1 MSGRLHKILKDQT
14 TASDLETVQTD
25 GTTNPPNLSA
35 AATTASAPPFY
46 TADLC
51 GNFISVNA
59 AYRRLAASMVNAMP
73 VDHQAGNDTMPEPV
87 FPLDEVIANVIA
99 MAAGTTRTEN
109 LETTDGLRSFSSNH
123 FPIHNDSGLIVAVGG
138 MYTDVSDKDTQGL
151 AQLVAQDR
159 FDDIARLVTD
169 LIWET
174 DTDFNLVYVSSR
186 VNEVLEI
193 HPREIMGKNM
203 FDIGTFKPRDG
214 ERNQPLLTR
223 ETRSPFRDI
232 NFLITLADGRTRKLF
247 LSGLPMFSDTGAFKG
262 FRGTATEISAETAAR
277 RNASISRDRLTAAIE
292 NISEGFALFDA
303 EDRLI
308 LFNNRFKEYLA
319 GIARFL
325 VPGAAFS
332 GVLEAAVNSGF
343 VTGPEN
349 ALLEWNVL
357 HTEATE
363 QIAANIELHLASG
376 RWIRISDRS
385 TEDGGVVTIVSDV
398 TDMKN
403 REEALRSSKELAEQ
417 GSRAKSE
424 FLANMSHELR
434 TPLNAII
441 GFTEVMR
448 DQALG
453 PIGNERYQEY
463 IHDILD
469 SGRHLLGVINDILDV
484 SKADAGKLELHEE
497 KVSLKREA
505 DATIRLFCDQAEAA
519 EVAISSN
526 LPNDLPPFYSDQR
539 KIRQIFLNLV
549 SNAVKFTPAGG
560 TVRIDG
566 GLNKEGGVT
575 IQIIDTGIGIKKE
588 DIPAALSA
596 FGQVDSSL
604 ARRFDGTGLGL
615 PLTVALIK
623 LHDGDLK
630 LESTPGEGTCI
641 SIAFPANRVLSGPR
655 A

>member
-1 MSGRLHKILKDQT
+1 
-14 TASDLETVQTD
+14 
-25 GTTNPPNLSA
+25 
-35 AATTASAPPFY
+35 
-46 TADLC
+46 
-51 GNFISVNA
+51 
-59 AYRRLAASMVNAMP
+59 
-73 VDHQAGNDTMPEPV
+73 
-87 FPLDEVIANVIA
+87 
-99 MAAGTTRTEN
+99 
-109 LETTDGLRSFSSNH
+109 
-123 FPIHNDSGLIVAVGG
+123 
-138 MYTDVSDKDTQGL
+138 
-151 AQLVAQDR
+151 
-159 FDDIARLVTD
+159 
-169 LIWET
+169 
-174 DTDFNLVYVSSR
+174 
-186 VNEVLEI
+186 
-193 HPREIMGKNM
+193 
-203 FDIGTFKPRDG
+203 
-214 ERNQPLLTR
+214 LLTR

-232 NFLITLADGRTRKLF
+232 NFHITLADGRTRKLF

-262 FRGTATEISAETAAR
+262 FRGTATEISDETAAR

-303 EDRLI
+303 EDRLV

-325 VPGAAFS
+325 VPGATFS
-332 GVLEAAVNSGF
+332 GIVEAAVNSSF

-349 ALLEWNVL
+349 ALSEWNVL

-363 QIAANIELHLASG
+363 QIAGNIELHLASG
-376 RWIRISDRS
+376 RRIRISDRS

-417 GSRAKSE
+417 GSRSKSE

-505 DATIRLFCDQAEAA
+505 DATIRLFGDQAKAA
-519 EVAISSN
+519 DVGISAN
-526 LPNDLPPFYSDQR
+526 FPNDLPPFFSDQR

-641 SIAFPANRVLSGPR
+641 SIQFPPSRVLSGPR
-655 A
+655 V